1 MGGYGGGGGY
11 TGPSAQEL
19 AEQQRAKDREALN
32 QKKEQMRKN
41 NAAAWSQGRN
51 MSLMSGTP
59 IDERQRK
66 SLLGGR
72 A

>member
-1 MGGYGGGGGY
+1 MGSGGGGGGY

-19 AEQQRAKDREALN
+19 AEQRAKDREALN